1 MKSLNDANIT
11 WPTKDDDFFP
21 YASDPHTYWT
31 GYFTSRPTLKY
42 FERLGNN
49 FLQVCKQ
56 LYSLANLG
64 PEDMVDLDA
73 MREAMGIMQHHDAIT
88 GTEKQLVA
96 FDYARILSNGFKE
109 CAAVA
114 SAAINKLMTPP
125 SVQSNEESQENV
137 VAANLDITSCLLTN
151 ISQCD
156 ISEGAEPFI
165 VTVYNPL
172 SRVVHKYVRLPV
184 SGAAYSVKDSAGTQL
199 QVQIVPIQKELMEI
213 PGRES
218 QATYELI
225 FKAQDL
231 PPLGFRSYYV
241 SRANYILPAVKKVT
255 FGLGTE
261 SGLMEWAQS
270 NEIKIQVKQEL
281 FYYEG
286 MQGNNEEFKNRSSG
300 AYIFR
305 PNGTEAKPL
314 STGPVATTIIRGD
327 IVDEVHQKFSDW
339 GSQVIRV
346 YKEEN
351 HIEFN
356 WLVGPIPV
364 EDGIGKEVIS
374 RFTTEINNAGMFYT
388 DSNGREM
395 LLRRRRSAGE
405 ESNSANPE
413 VQGTIV
419 EPIGGNYYPV
429 TSRIRIAGLGT
440 NTALALSVLTDRAQ
454 GGSSIHDGEVE

>member
-1 MKSLNDANIT
+1 MRQHDTLRHQVKKLINSGQLEIIGGGWSMNDEAVTNYMSTIDQMTWGFRKMNETFGDCARPKIGWQIDPFGHSRDMASTFSLLGFDGLFIGRLDWSDKTARLQSKTAEMVWKASPNLGESANRIGVENEVELDDDEPSLSMVEGLMNVRYVNAEQSKGSRVNLFYSTPSCYLKSLNDANIT

-184 SGAAYSVKDSAGTQL
+184 SGAAYSVSKFNTY
-199 QVQIVPIQKELMEI
+199 VKE
-213 PGRES
+213 
-218 QATYELI
+218 QA
-225 FKAQDL
+225 
-231 PPLGFRSYYV
+231 SYY
-241 SRANYILPAVKKVT
+241 ATDNIALTMGGDFNYQDAHT
-255 FGLGTE
+255 WF
-261 SGLMEWAQS
+261 S
-270 NEIKIQVKQEL
+270 NLDQL
-281 FYYEG
+281 
-286 MQGNNEEFKNRSSG
+286 
-300 AYIFR
+300 
-305 PNGTEAKPL
+305 
-314 STGPVATTIIRGD
+314 
-327 IVDEVHQKFSDW
+327 
-339 GSQVIRV
+339 
-346 YKEEN
+346 
-351 HIEFN
+351 
-356 WLVGPIPV
+356 
-364 EDGIGKEVIS
+364 IS
-374 RFTTEINNAGMFYT
+374 YAT
-388 DSNGREM
+388 DSIIMTMGEDFNYQDAHSWFANMDM
-395 LLRRRRSAGE
+395 L
-405 ESNSANPE
+405 
-413 VQGTIV
+413 I
-419 EPIGGNYYPV
+419 
-429 TSRIRIAGLGT
+429 
-440 NTALALSVLTDRAQ
+440 
-454 GGSSIHDGEVE
+454 